1 MPDPKYLSKEE
12 IARLV
17 LELQLQRNIV
27 VYPEKIQ
34 LVVKLGNSYDRA
46 HNPDYDEYIIYLV
59 SVVVH
64 VVVKR
69 ENFRIDHVDI
79 GSIRNWDGV
88 SGI

>member
-1 MPDPKYLSKEE
+1 VGDPKHLSKEE

-34 LVVKLGNSYDRA
+34 LVVKLGNSYERI
-46 HNPDYDEYIIYLV
+46 HNPDYDEYIIYLE

-64 VVVKR
+64 AVVKR
-69 ENFRIDHVDI
+69 EGFMIDHVDI
-79 GSIRNWDGV
+79 GGIRNWDGLA
-88 SGI
+88 GI